1 MLNLKTYLLW
11 IYQLKEFFKNSD
23 VLVGISDYNT
33 LIVTALRSQKVK
45 GNVKTTLY
53 RDYNSFDIKRFQNLK
68 SNNTKNVSDF
78 QNTFITSYYSYLYK
92 HAPIKRKNPQI

>member
-33 LIVTALRSQKVK
+33 FIVTALRSQ
-45 GNVKTTLY
+45 
-53 RDYNSFDIKRFQNLK
+53 
-68 SNNTKNVSDF
+68 
-78 QNTFITSYYSYLYK
+78 
-92 HAPIKRKNPQI
+92 